1 MSRPSAPK
9 ANSGVAP
16 DVQGHPAR
24 AQEATPARAQREG
37 AAMPMA
43 RSQLLPLPWKLHLT
57 VLAIALAYP
66 FLFPSSFMLN
76 FGVLALFYAF
86 IGQSWNI
93 SGGFAGQL
101 SFGHVAFFGIGAYAS
116 TIAQL
121 RFGFSPWL
129 GLPVAALAGAL
140 IGGIIGVLSFRAG
153 LKGSYFALITLAF
166 AEVLRI
172 VSNSVGI
179 TGGGLGM
186 LIPMKPGAAN
196 LQFAERS
203 GFYFLI
209 LVLVVISIALAEWL
223 RRSRFGAQLAAI
235 RENEDAAKAL
245 GINVFREKVKVM
257 LLSGA
262 IGGVGGS
269 FFAQYFLYIDP
280 LIAFG
285 VDKSVEMLLVTMI
298 GGAGTVYGP
307 MVGALLLAL
316 VSDGTRALTQIQGLS
331 LVLYGALLVIIIAF
345 LPNGLIDLFSRIK
358 ARFSRG
364 RN

>member
-1 MSRPSAPK
+1 M
-9 ANSGVAP
+9 NSTLKPV
-16 DVQGHPAR
+16 
-24 AQEATPARAQREG
+24 
-37 AAMPMA
+37 
-43 RSQLLPLPWKLHLT
+43 PWKLHLA
-57 VLAIALAYP
+57 VLAVAIAFP
-66 FLFPSSFMLN
+66 FVFPSNFMVN

-93 SGGFAGQL
+93 AGGFAGQL
-101 SFGHVAFFGIGAYAS
+101 SFGHVAFFGVGAYAS
-116 TIAQL
+116 TILQI
-121 RFGFSPWL
+121 RFGFSPWV
-129 GLPVAALAGAL
+129 GLPAAAIAGAL
-140 IGGIIGVLSFRAG
+140 VGGIIAVLSFRAG

-172 VSNSVGI
+172 IANSVDI

-196 LQFAERS
+196 FQFAERT

-209 LVLVVISIALAEWL
+209 LALAAGSVALAEWL

-235 RENEDAAKAL
+235 RENEDSAKAL
-245 GINVFREKVKVM
+245 GINVFNEKVKVM

-262 IGGVGGS
+262 IGGMGGC

-285 VDKSVEMLLVTMI
+285 TDKSVEMLLVSMI

-307 MVGALLLAL
+307 LVGAVLLAL

-331 LVLYGALLVIIIAF
+331 LALYGALLVVIIAY
-345 LPNGLIDLFSRIK
+345 LPNGLIDLFSRWRK
-358 ARFSRG
+358 PARGKR
-364 RN
+364 